1 MEEYLIMKSISFKK
15 RLCIAFII
23 VGVIPLIVL
32 TIYNYIYIGNSTR
45 KNIEEFTRNNLQIA
59 ANLIDNDINTFTN
72 MVNFV
77 SSSEEV
83 QAIMSK
89 DYRSMK
95 SNERFDSVQ
104 KLYTIT
110 RTITATQPIDVIPV
124 HIINKDKTT
133 RFSTTKYY
141 TPIYKDDRGNFYEKM
156 IRNEGHV
163 VSQIH
168 RRVDGNSSKD
178 IVMVIGKV
186 LVDKKNNNEHIG
198 YVVADFYDS
207 YFDNILNSTT
217 VTNNSNIYLVDN
229 NGYII
234 TDKVHKNQTGFAF
247 PLESQE
253 YLKENDGTFPMTL
266 NGEKYSC
273 YFTTSK
279 TSHIKVIELIPKNYF
294 FNTALKNSSVFISI
308 TFIVILL
315 SISALTIL
323 SNKISKPI
331 SSLSETMN
339 QVELG
344 NRDVKVSF
352 VGDDEIGKLGKSFND
367 MIDEINRLIDEDYKK
382 QLLIHQAEFKAL
394 KSQVNPHFLYNAL
407 NSINWMAK
415 LDDTNGV
422 CNMTSAL
429 SRFFRYSVNNSTDI
443 VPLKDEIAQIKNY
456 LIVQSYRYK
465 DKFTTSIDI
474 PDDILNCKVL
484 KLILQPLVEN
494 AVIHGLEQQIGT
506 GKIIIRGYCKDEDI
520 FLEICDNGIGL
531 GNSSYKGEGVGIDN
545 VKKRIKLYYGDD
557 YGLTYCMKDDYTVF
571 TIKFPKEEHKN
582 ND

>member
-1 MEEYLIMKSISFKK
+1 MKSLSFKK
-15 RLCIAFII
+15 KLCIAFII
-23 VGVIPLIVL
+23 VGIIPLISL
-32 TIYNYIYIGNSTR
+32 TIYNYIYIASSTK
-45 KNIEEFTRNNLQIA
+45 KNIEDFTQNNLQIA

-89 DYRSMK
+89 DYRYIS

-124 HIINKDKTT
+124 HIINTDKTT

-141 TPIYKDDRGNFYEKM
+141 SPIYQDDRGNFYEKM
-156 IRNEGHV
+156 LRNEGNV
-163 VSQIH
+163 VTQIH
-168 RRVDGNSSKD
+168 RRVDGDSSKD
-178 IVMVIGKV
+178 IVMVIGKA
-186 LVDKKNNNEHIG
+186 LVDKKNNNTHIG

-207 YFDNILNSTT
+207 YFDNILNNATST
-217 VTNNSNIYLVDN
+217 NSSNIYLLDN

-234 TDKVHKNQTGFAF
+234 TDKIHKNQAGFAF
-247 PLESQE
+247 PLEYQDQ
-253 YLKENDGTFPMTL
+253 LKKKDGSFHLTL
-266 NGEKYSC
+266 DGKKYNC

-294 FNTALKNSSVFISI
+294 LDTALKNSSVFIGI
-308 TFIVILL
+308 TLIVILL
-315 SISALTIL
+315 AISVLTIF
-323 SNKISKPI
+323 SNKISRPI

-344 NRDVKVSF
+344 NRDVRVSF
-352 VGDDEIGKLGKSFND
+352 IGDDEIGKLGKSFND

-415 LDDTNGV
+415 LGDMNGV

-443 VPLKDEIAQIKNY
+443 VPLNDEIEQIKNY
-456 LIVQSYRYK
+456 LIIQSYRYK

-474 PDDILNCKVL
+474 DENILNCKVL

-506 GKIIIRGYCKDEDI
+506 GKIIIRGYCEDNDI
-520 FLEICDNGIGL
+520 LLEICDNGIGL
-531 GNSSYKGEGVGIDN
+531 GNSSFKGEGIGIDN
-545 VKKRIKLYYGDD
+545 VRKRIKLYYGENYD
-557 YGLTYCMKDDYTVF
+557 LTYCMRDDYTVF
-571 TIKFPKEEHKN
+571 KINFPKEEYIN